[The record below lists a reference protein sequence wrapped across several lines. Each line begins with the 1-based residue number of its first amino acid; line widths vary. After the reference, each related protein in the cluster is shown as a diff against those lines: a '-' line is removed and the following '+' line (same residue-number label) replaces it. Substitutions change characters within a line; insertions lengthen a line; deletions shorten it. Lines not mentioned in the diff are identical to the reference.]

1 MDGTLLIKRRKG
13 TKESM
18 SLWDRLKRIFKKEN
32 QTLSYQKCRRQK
44 NWRKISQL
52 LSENKFYVSCPEMTK
67 EEYKKKMEENEN
79 WMPGWEA
86 IDEELTQLYEEQ
98 KPERLDMTWL
108 SKVSRGSTKQLDGYS
123 FYTSVNGY
131 KHLISYGMSELY
143 AKEEAYGQ
151 EKSKW
156 GYEMTMKLAQDQD
169 AMWATNLMANLARYT
184 FTNEEALKLGML
196 ISGDGTPLKP
206 HTNSKIT
213 ALLVVED
220 EELPPLNT
228 LNGLVIFLQLV
239 GITENESEWLKQNSD
254 KTELFIEQMKV
265 DNPMLVTDLN
275 REQDCSIMEQNNL
288 EEKSAS
294 SETAWADEKLNQ

>member
-1 MDGTLLIKRRKG
+1 
-13 TKESM
+13 M
-18 SLWDRLKRIFKKEN
+18 SLWDKLKKIFKKRKQDVLVPDMTEKLAKAEE
-32 QTLSYQKCRRQK
+32 TEK
-44 NWRKISQL
+44 NKPIIVRKQI
-52 LSENKFYVSCPEMTK
+52 YVPCPQMTK
-67 EEYKKKMEENEN
+67 KEYKKKMQEDGN

-98 KPERLDMTWL
+98 KPERLDMTLL
-108 SKVSRGSTKQLDGYS
+108 SKVSRGSGKQLDGYS

-156 GYEMTMKLAQDQD
+156 GYEMTMKLAQEQD

-184 FTNEEALKLGML
+184 FTKEEALKVGML

-206 HTNSKIT
+206 HINSKIT

-228 LNGLVIFLQLV
+228 LNGKVLFLQLV
-239 GITENESEWLKQNSD
+239 GITQKESEWLKQNPD
-254 KTELFIEQMKV
+254 QTESFIEQMKA

-275 REQDCSIMEQNNL
+275 REEDCSIIETLQNTL
-288 EEKSAS
+288 KEESVS
-294 SETAWADEKLNQ
+294 SEIE

>member
-1 MDGTLLIKRRKG
+1 MN
-13 TKESM
+13 
-18 SLWDRLKRIFKKEN
+18 LWDRLKKLFKRRKKE
-32 QTLSYQKCRRQK
+32 QDGIAAELEEQSAKAEEVEEK
-44 NWRKISQL
+44 KPIIIRKEIH
-52 LSENKFYVSCPEMTK
+52 VSCPQMTK
-67 EEYKKKMEENEN
+67 EEYKEKMQENKN

-86 IDEELTQLYEEQ
+86 IDEELAQLYEEQ
-98 KPERLDMTWL
+98 KPERLDMTLL
-108 SKVSRGSTKQLDGYS
+108 SKVNRGSGKQLDGYS
-123 FYTSVNGY
+123 FYWSVNGY
-131 KHLISYGMSELY
+131 KHVISYGMSELY

-156 GYEMTMKLAQDQD
+156 GYEMTMKLAQEHD

-184 FTNEEALKLGML
+184 FTNGEELKAGML

-228 LNGLVIFLQLV
+228 LNGMVIFLQLV
-239 GITENESEWLKQNSD
+239 GITQKESEWLKQNPD
-254 KTELFIEQMKV
+254 KTQAFIEQMKL

-275 REQDCSIMEQNNL
+275 REEDNRIIENK
-288 EEKSAS
+288 EEVITN
-294 SETAWADEKLNQ
+294 EIE

>member
-13 TKESM
+13 TKEFM
-18 SLWDRLKRIFKKEN
+18 SLWDRLKRIFKKRKPNIIVPEM
-32 QTLSYQKCRRQK
+32 QKAEE
-44 NWRKISQL
+44 L
-52 LSENKFYVSCPEMTK
+52 EENKPVIVRKQIYVSCPEMTK

-184 FTNEEALKLGML
+184 FANEEALKVEML

-275 REQDCSIMEQNNL
+275 REQDCSIMKQNNL

-294 SETAWADEKLNQ
+294 CEMAWADEKLNQ